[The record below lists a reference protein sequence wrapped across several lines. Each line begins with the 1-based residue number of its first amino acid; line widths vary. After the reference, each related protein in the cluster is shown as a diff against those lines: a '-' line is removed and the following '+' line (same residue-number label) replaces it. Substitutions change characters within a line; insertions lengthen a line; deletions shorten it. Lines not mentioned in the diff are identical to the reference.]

1 MEFANFDIKKFFF
14 IWIISLCI
22 FICLSATSRETDV
35 DSFPLKSDDTAKIT
49 QELPEYLDL
58 QTAQKIALEQN
69 PSLKAVTERIEQARQ
84 KVKQALAQYYPQIIA
99 NYTASHT
106 DLSNTAIRRAQ
117 STAWEQSSNVIS
129 QSMFRS
135 TGGASTDI
143 ISSIP
148 WETILNSWISAYQ
161 ASDKVPESQNNYA
174 LNFIMKYTLFDG
186 FARKYTLALAKLGE
200 ESAQES
206 RQEAIRI
213 LLSAVA
219 NSFYAVQLAEEN
231 LRIAEADKA
240 FNERLLYEARVKQ
253 ELGAGS
259 LSDVLNFEVQL
270 RSAEAQIINARQ
282 NREIA
287 RISLAGVM
295 GLNTGILPDNVKL
308 TPLKD
313 ETDEDLKNPDMD
325 ELLSLALQSRP
336 DLKMLTLAIQQSEAQ
351 IGQSRATLYPQMGLS
366 LSRSATRTVDS
377 EFSSDDFAT
386 TVSVD
391 ISYNLFSGGKNRAL
405 RAEARAKLREA
416 EQNYYAGRIDVITDV
431 QSTLQELKSVQ
442 EQLKLQR
449 ENAQYVRKNRDL
461 VEQEYKAGQ
470 TSLVRL
476 NQAQR
481 DLIEAEGRLA
491 SARVALFRAW
501 YQLKTVT
508 AQSLSDLP
516 KF

>member
-1 MEFANFDIKKFFF
+1 MVFVSSGIKKY
-14 IWIISLCI
+14 LCVWMTGLCV
-22 FICLSATSRETDV
+22 FMSFRTYSQDTGADT
-35 DSFPLKSDDTAKIT
+35 FPLKSEDTTQIT
-49 QELPEYLDL
+49 QQLPEFLDL

-69 PSLKAVTERIEQARQ
+69 PSLKAVSERIEQARQ
-84 KVKQALAQYYPQIIA
+84 KVKQALSQYYPQIIA

-106 DLSNTAIRRAQ
+106 DLSDTAIRRSQNAIWQ
-117 STAWEQSSNVIS
+117 QSSNAIS
-129 QSMFRS
+129 QSVIRG
-135 TGGASTDI
+135 TGGTSTDI
-143 ISSIP
+143 LSSIP
-148 WETILNSWISAYQ
+148 WETVLNSWISAYQ
-161 ASDKVPESQNNYA
+161 SSNDIPESQNNYA
-174 LNFIMKYTLFDG
+174 LNFIIRYTLFDG
-186 FARKYTLALAKLGE
+186 FARKYSVALAKLGE
-200 ESAQES
+200 EATQES
-206 RQEAIRI
+206 RQESIRM

-259 LSDVLNFEVQL
+259 LSDVLNFEVLL

-295 GLNTGILPDNVKL
+295 GLNTGVLPDYVKL

-313 ETDEDLKNPDMD
+313 ETDEDLKNPDVD
-325 ELLSLALQSRP
+325 ELLSVALQNRP
-336 DLKMLTLAIQQSEAQ
+336 DLKMLTLIIQQSEAQ
-351 IGQSRATLYPQMGLS
+351 VGQSRSTLYPQMGIS
-366 LSRSATRTVDS
+366 LSRSATRTADS
-377 EFSSDDFAT
+377 EFRSDDFAT

-391 ISYNLFSGGKNRAL
+391 VSYNLFSGGKNRAL

-431 QSTLQELKSVQ
+431 QSTIQELKSAQ

-476 NQAQR
+476 NQAQK

-491 SARVALFRAW
+491 SARVALFRVW
-501 YQLKTVT
+501 YQIKTAT
-508 AQSLSDLP
+508 AQSLLEL
-516 KF
+516 K

>member
-1 MEFANFDIKKFFF
+1 MEFANFDIKKLFC
-14 IWIISLCI
+14 IWIGSLCI
-22 FICLSATSRETDV
+22 FVCFSGSSQDTNTDT
-35 DSFPLKSDDTAKIT
+35 FPLQSGNTPPIT

-69 PSLKAVTERIEQARQ
+69 PSLKAVSERIEQARQ
-84 KVKQALAQYYPQIIA
+84 KVKQALSQYYPQIIA

-106 DLSNTAIRRAQ
+106 ELSDTAIRHSQNAVWQ
-117 STAWEQSSNVIS
+117 QSSNTIS
-129 QSMFRS
+129 QSVLRS
-135 TGGASTDI
+135 AGGTTGSDI
-143 ISSIP
+143 LSSIP
-148 WETILNSWISAYQ
+148 WETVLNSWISAYQ
-161 ASDKVPESQNNYA
+161 ASNSIPESQNNYA
-174 LNFIMKYTLFDG
+174 INFIIRYTLFDG
-186 FARKYTLALAKLGE
+186 FARKYSVALAKLGE
-200 ESAQES
+200 KATEESQ
-206 RQEAIRI
+206 QEAIRM

-240 FNERLLYEARVKQ
+240 FNERQLYEAKVKQ

-259 LSDVLNFEVQL
+259 LSDVLNFEVLL

-295 GLNTGILPDNVKL
+295 GLNTGVLPDNVKL

-313 ETDEDLKNPDMD
+313 ETDKDLETPNVD

-336 DLKMLTLAIQQSEAQ
+336 DLKMLTLIVQQTEAQ
-351 IGQSRATLYPQMGLS
+351 VGQSRSTLFPQIGVS

-377 EFSSDDFAT
+377 EFRSDDFAT

-391 ISYNLFSGGKNRAL
+391 VSYNLFTGGKNRAL

-431 QSTLQELKSVQ
+431 QSTLQELKSAQ

-476 NQAQR
+476 NQA
-481 DLIEAEGRLA
+481 
-491 SARVALFRAW
+491 
-501 YQLKTVT
+501 
-508 AQSLSDLP
+508 
-516 KF
+516 

>member
-1 MEFANFDIKKFFF
+1 MEYANSDIKYN
-14 IWIISLCI
+14 ICI
-22 FICLSATSRETDV
+22 MWAFVICGLIVFSAHPQDNDS
-35 DSFPLKSDDTAKIT
+35 DSFPLKLENTEFT
-49 QELPEYLDL
+49 HQLPEYLDL

-84 KVKQALAQYYPQIIA
+84 RVKQALAQYYPQIIA

-106 DLSNTAIRRAQ
+106 ELSDSAIRRSQNAVWQ
-117 STAWEQSSNVIS
+117 QSSNAIS
-129 QSMFRS
+129 QSVFRG
-135 TGGASTDI
+135 TGGTSTDI
-143 ISSIP
+143 LSSIP
-148 WETILNSWISAYQ
+148 WENVLSSWISAYQ
-161 ASDKVPESQNNYA
+161 ASNSIPESQNNYA
-174 LNFIMKYTLFDG
+174 LNFIIRYTLFDG
-186 FARKYTLALAKLGE
+186 FARKYSIALVKLGE
-200 ESAQES
+200 QATQES
-206 RQEAIRI
+206 RQEAIRM

-231 LRIAEADKA
+231 LRIAEADKS

-259 LSDVLNFEVQL
+259 LSDVLNFEVRL
-270 RSAEAQIINARQ
+270 RTAESLIINARQ

-295 GLNTGILPDNVKL
+295 GLNAGVLPDYVKL
-308 TPLKD
+308 TPLQT
-313 ETDEDLKNPDMD
+313 EEEGDLHGPDVD
-325 ELLSLALQSRP
+325 NLLAYALQNRP
-336 DLKMLTLAIQQSEAQ
+336 DLRILTLVVQQSKAQ
-351 IGQSRATLYPQMGLS
+351 VGQSRSTLYPEVGVS
-366 LSRSATRTVDS
+366 LSRSATRTIDS
-377 EFSSDDFAT
+377 EFNADDFAT

-391 ISYNLFSGGKNRAL
+391 ISYHLFSGGRNRAL

-416 EQNYYAGRIDVITDV
+416 EQNYYEGRINVITNV
-431 QSTLQELKSVQ
+431 QSAIQDLKSAQ
-442 EQLKLQR
+442 EQLRLQR
-449 ENAQYVRKNRDL
+449 ETAEYVKKNRDL

-476 NQAQR
+476 NEAQR

-508 AQSLSDLP
+508 AQSLEEI
-516 KF
+516 K

>member
-1 MEFANFDIKKFFF
+1 MVYENFGIKTVFCIWMTSLFIFVCFAGNSEGK
-14 IWIISLCI
+14 S
-22 FICLSATSRETDV
+22 SNV
-35 DSFPLKSDDTAKIT
+35 FPLKSEDSQVS
-49 QELPEYLDL
+49 QELPECLDL
-58 QTAQKIALEQN
+58 STAQKIALEQN

-106 DLSNTAIRRAQ
+106 ELSDSAIRRSQ
-117 STAWEQSSNVIS
+117 GTVWQQSSNTIL
-129 QSMFRS
+129 QSVLRS
-135 TGGASTDI
+135 NVGTGTDI

-161 ASDKVPESQNNYA
+161 ASNNISESQNNYA
-174 LNFIMKYTLFDG
+174 LNFIIRYTLFDG
-186 FARKYTLALAKLGE
+186 FARKYSVALAKLAE
-200 ESAQES
+200 EATQES
-206 RQEAIRI
+206 RQEAIRM

-240 FNERLLYEARVKQ
+240 FNERLLYEAKVKR

-259 LSDVLNFEVQL
+259 LSDVLNFEVRL

-295 GLNTGILPDNVKL
+295 GLNTGILPEYVKL
-308 TPLKD
+308 TPLQT
-313 ETDEDLKNPDMD
+313 EGEGDLQGPDVD
-325 ELLSLALQSRP
+325 NLLTYALQNRP
-336 DLKMLTLAIQQSEAQ
+336 DLRMLSLVIQQSEAQ
-351 IGQSRATLYPQMGLS
+351 IGQSRSTLYPEVGVS

-377 EFSSDDFAT
+377 EFNSDDFAT
-386 TVSVD
+386 TISMDV
-391 ISYNLFSGGKNRAL
+391 SYNLFSGGRNRAL

-431 QSTLQELKSVQ
+431 QSAIQELKSAQ
-442 EQLKLQR
+442 EQLRLQR
-449 ENAQYVRKNRDL
+449 ETAEYVKKNRDL

-476 NQAQR
+476 NEAQR

-501 YQLKTVT
+501 YQLKTAT
-508 AQSLSDLP
+508 AQSLAEGR
-516 KF
+516 